1 MLWQRTKAIVLND
14 GLGSGH
20 NIKTYVF
27 INTIRLLII
36 VLKLDLY
43 DKNNLE
49 RNKYKNPVS
58 NQYTPF
64 DSSRFSPS
72 DFGSSPVKT

>member
-1 MLWQRTKAIVLND
+1 MTKAIVLND

-20 NIKTYVF
+20 DIKTYVF

-49 RNKYKNPVS
+49 RN
-58 NQYTPF
+58 
-64 DSSRFSPS
+64 
-72 DFGSSPVKT
+72 